1 MNIQLNSETKTIVI
15 TDANLSE
22 FFEFIYELGLDLSE
36 WKISSKVE
44 VVNIEKYIP
53 NIPYTRPTYIS
64 PIQYDNVQIW
74 CTT

>member
-44 VVNIEKYIP
+44 VVNVEKYIP
-53 NIPYTRPTYIS
+53 YTHTTYIS